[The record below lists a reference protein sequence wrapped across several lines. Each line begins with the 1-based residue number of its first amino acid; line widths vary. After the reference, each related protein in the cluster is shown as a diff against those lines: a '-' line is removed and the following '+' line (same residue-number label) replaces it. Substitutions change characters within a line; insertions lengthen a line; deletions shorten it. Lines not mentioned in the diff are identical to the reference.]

1 MEKMNRNRFLRTS
14 ATVAGSALLSS
25 ACTNGGG
32 QTVSQGEGS
41 PNIITNKTYNWKMVT
56 TWPPNFPVLGE
67 GCSLFAKWVEEMSGG
82 RMKIQVFG
90 GGELVPALE
99 AFEAVSNGIS
109 EIGNGA
115 SYYWAGKV
123 PEAQF
128 FSTVPFGMNAQQM
141 NAWINNGEGLRLWE
155 ETYAPFNLQPVP
167 AGNTGVQ
174 MGGWFNKEIND
185 VSDLEGLKM
194 RIPGLGGKVLTK
206 AGGSAINVAGG
217 EIYTN
222 LERGVID
229 ATEWI
234 GPYHDYLIGF
244 HKIANYYYY
253 PGWHEPGTVLET
265 FFNKGKLE
273 SLPADLRAILITAA
287 HRQNLWI
294 LAEFE
299 AKNNIYLEK
308 IIAESEAEI
317 RVFPSE
323 VLATLRSLTE
333 EVVGELVEGNSN
345 AQKIYQSYQKF
356 RKGAQNWSTLT
367 EKIFYDQL
375 QVS

>member
-1 MEKMNRNRFLRTS
+1 MNRKRFFRYS
-14 ATVAGSALLSS
+14 ASLAGAATLGH
-25 ACTNGGG
+25 ACTSGNSPQYAQSG
-32 QTVSQGEGS
+32 
-41 PNIITNKTYNWKMVT
+41 PNIISQKTYSWKMVT

-67 GCSLFAKWVEEMSGG
+67 ACNLFAKWVAEMSGG
-82 RMKIQVFG
+82 RINIQVFG

-99 AFEAVSNGIS
+99 VFEAVSNGIS

-115 SYYWAGKV
+115 SYYWAGKI

-128 FSTVPFGMNAQQM
+128 FATVPFGMNAQQM
-141 NAWINNGEGLRLWE
+141 NAWINNGGGLQLWE
-155 ETYAPFNLQPVP
+155 EIYAPFNLLPIP

-174 MGGWFNKEIND
+174 MGGWFNKAINQT
-185 VSDLEGLKM
+185 SDLQGLKM

-234 GPYHDYLIGF
+234 GPYHDYTMGF
-244 HKIANYYYY
+244 HKIADYYYY

-265 FFNKGKLE
+265 IFNKGKFE
-273 SLPADLRAILITAA
+273 ALPEDLKAILVSAV

-294 LAEFE
+294 LSEFE
-299 AKNNIYLEK
+299 AKNNIYLNK
-308 IIAESEAEI
+308 IRQESQVDI
-317 RVFPSE
+317 RPFPSE
-323 VLATLRSLTE
+323 VLNELKLLTK
-333 EVVGELVEGNSN
+333 EVVEELAGRNEQS
-345 AQKIYQSYQKF
+345 QKIYDSYASF
-356 RKGAQNWSTLT
+356 RDGAQSWSTLT
-367 EKIFYDQL
+367 EKIFYNAIQA
-375 QVS
+375 